1 MGSNIYIIVFNAS
14 GELSRFELRSKVK
27 TKLNSQVLLP
37 FLPAATYPD
46 HIYQSDKLIYLSYPN

>member
-14 GELSRFELRSKVK
+14 GELSRFKLRSKVK

-46 HIYQSDKLIYLSYPN
+46 HIYQSDK